1 MSNSWAFSQLNQLT
15 PSPGVSPQN
24 GPDAIAQRDDL
35 SCRFC
40 CPPSWNHPEP
50 VVGQAGRP
58 SCAKVASQR
67 APGFAVFLWAGQRD
81 PAATAQGTPPARAC
95 GPVRLWAAAAS
106 RSGAAIGFV
115 NPMPP
120 AQRMSFPCDGTVL
133 QAQLEAWTSV
143 AFDFDSAA
151 DDSSPTNSSSLFTD
165 ASKGLDEDHAAR
177 DRYRLNLASAPGS
190 YAFDSGLVEPPSDR
204 DLDALLSTGLGPSV
218 AALDPYAS
226 LVDPTLHLPT
236 GGNAI
241 ASTSSAS
248 AIVDAFAMLPNSL
261 VASPSASK
269 AAEPVVTSV
278 TTSSTSKPKKAAA
291 PRGPKKAAATTAMVE
306 TPVAQDVEIG
316 VSTPQ
321 LELID
326 GDDEANR
333 VAVEEDKRRRN
344 TAASARFRI
353 KKKQREQALEST
365 AKELRDR
372 VAALE
377 AEVAGLRTE
386 NGWLRGLITDK
397 PKNPLEDADLKLLL
411 SGSRKRGREDEQE
424 GHAEG
429 ADKSVV
435 ANEA

>member
-1 MSNSWAFSQLNQLT
+1 MRVLFPWCVSLRRSLPLSTPHPPGSQITFKRRRRLGFIMSNSWAFSQLNQLT

-24 GPDAIAQRDDL
+24 GPDAVAQRDDL
-35 SCRFC
+35 S
-40 CPPSWNHPEP
+40 
-50 VVGQAGRP
+50 
-58 SCAKVASQR
+58 
-67 APGFAVFLWAGQRD
+67 L
-81 PAATAQGTPPARAC
+81 
-95 GPVRLWAAAAS
+95 
-106 RSGAAIGFV
+106 
-115 NPMPP
+115 
-120 AQRMSFPCDGTVL
+120 SFPCDGTVL

-151 DDSSPTNSSSLFTD
+151 DDMSPANSSSLFTD
-165 ASKGLDEDHAAR
+165 AVKALDEDHAAR
-177 DRYRLNLASAPGS
+177 ERYRVNLASAPGT
-190 YAFDSGLVEPPSDR
+190 YAFDSGVVEPPSDR
-204 DLDALLSTGLGPSV
+204 DLDALLSTGLGPRV

-236 GGNAI
+236 CGNAI

-248 AIVDAFAMLPNSL
+248 AIVDAFAGLPNSL
-261 VASPSASK
+261 FPSPSARDGRSSSSSK
-269 AAEPVVTSV
+269 AAAPVVTS
-278 TTSSTSKPKKAAA
+278 TSLNAMPKKAVATPRALKKVAA
-291 PRGPKKAAATTAMVE
+291 PTVE
-306 TPVAQDVEIG
+306 TPVAQEVDFV
-316 VSTPQ
+316 
-321 LELID
+321 D

-386 NGWLRGLITDK
+386 NGWLRSLITDK
-397 PKNPLEDADLKLLL
+397 PKSPVEDADLKLLL
-411 SGSRKRGREDEQE
+411 SGSRKRGREEDHE
-424 GHAEG
+424 HVDG

-435 ANEA
+435 AIKV

>member
-24 GPDAIAQRDDL
+24 GPDAVAQRDDL
-35 SCRFC
+35 S
-40 CPPSWNHPEP
+40 
-50 VVGQAGRP
+50 
-58 SCAKVASQR
+58 
-67 APGFAVFLWAGQRD
+67 L
-81 PAATAQGTPPARAC
+81 
-95 GPVRLWAAAAS
+95 
-106 RSGAAIGFV
+106 
-115 NPMPP
+115 
-120 AQRMSFPCDGTVL
+120 SFPCDGTVL

-151 DDSSPTNSSSLFTD
+151 DDSSPANSSSLFTD
-165 ASKGLDEDHAAR
+165 AAKALDEDHAVR
-177 DRYRLNLASAPGS
+177 DRYRVNLASAPGT
-190 YAFDSGLVEPPSDR
+190 YAFDSGVVEPPSDR
-204 DLDALLSTGLGPSV
+204 DLDALLSTGLGPRV

-236 GGNAI
+236 CSNAI

-248 AIVDAFAMLPNSL
+248 AIVNAFAGLPNSL
-261 VASPSASK
+261 FPSPSAPDGSSSSSSSK
-269 AAEPVVTSV
+269 AAAPVVTS
-278 TTSSTSKPKKAAA
+278 TSSNAMPKKAAA
-291 PRGPKKAAATTAMVE
+291 APRALKKAAAATVE
-306 TPVAQDVEIG
+306 TPVAQEVDLV
-316 VSTPQ
+316 
-321 LELID
+321 D

-333 VAVEEDKRRRN
+333 VAIEEDKRRRN

-397 PKNPLEDADLKLLL
+397 PKNPVEDADLKLLL
-411 SGSRKRGREDEQE
+411 SGSKKRGREEDQE
-424 GHAEG
+424 HVDG
-429 ADKSVV
+429 ANKSVV
-435 ANEA
+435 AIEA